1 MSNLNN
7 ALVFSLTAK
16 QGILLNSE
24 VISGE
29 VELHEG
35 ITEGEQI
42 MYITICVVLTLMS
55 GFFSGLTIGLASID
69 KLDLE
74 LMEKTGSKAQK

>member
-1 MSNLNN
+1 MVS
-7 ALVFSLTAK
+7 
-16 QGILLNSE
+16 
-24 VISGE
+24 E